1 MTRVH
6 FKTNPTDES
15 AEYAEL
21 VELVLVLLN
30 RVTVELTLES
40 QRNRHFTQDQFRVAG
55 KVIHSACGVGTL
67 LPDLIKEQSLRLPYA
82 FPLARMCYERL
93 LSAAYVLSDE
103 GSAARRAILYSAYRV
118 FKDQVRTLSLGGQT
132 NVIKGQKRVSR
143 KSPVVVEALEY
154 FKTAKNIGEYEHTRD
169 QRRAIVSTKSKKAAI
184 QFQAVEQLGF
194 STSSEVTH
202 GSYYST
208 IMYSEVPDVSTP
220 EKGFDEA
227 TTIIMSILVLS
238 SEALGHLLVE
248 IFPDL
253 PSPPL
258 LVEAGKTL
266 MIFEVPEAIDL
277 INQAYDKKSWSGEPY

>member
-1 MTRVH
+1 MARIH
-6 FKTNPTDES
+6 FQTNPTDES

-30 RVTVELTLES
+30 RAMVELTLES
-40 QRNRHFTQDQFRVAG
+40 QRNQNLKQDQFRVAG
-55 KVIHSACGVGTL
+55 LLIQSACGVGTL
-67 LPDLIKEQSLRLPYA
+67 IPDIIKEQSLRLPYA
-82 FPLARMCYERL
+82 FPQARMCYERL

-118 FKDQVRTLSLGGQT
+118 FKDQVRTLSLDGQT
-132 NVIKGQKRVSR
+132 TVIKGQKGISR
-143 KSPVVVEALEY
+143 KSPVVAEALEY
-154 FKTAKNIGEYEHTRD
+154 FKNAKSIVEHEHTRD
-169 QRRAIVSTKSKKAAI
+169 QRCAIVSTKSKKAGI
-184 QFQAVEQLGF
+184 QFQAVEQMGF

-208 IMYSEVPDVSTP
+208 IMYSEVPDASTP
-220 EKGFDEA
+220 AKDFDEA

-258 LVEAGKTL
+258 LVEAGKTF
-266 MIFEVPEAIDL
+266 MKFEVPEAIDL
-277 INQAYDKKSWSGEPY
+277 INQAYGKKS

>member
-6 FKTNPTDES
+6 FETNPTDES

-30 RVTVELTLES
+30 RVVVELTLES
-40 QRNRHFTQDQFRVAG
+40 QRNKNLTQDQFRVAG
-55 KVIHSACGVGTL
+55 RLIHSACGVGTL
-67 LPDLIKEQSLRLPYA
+67 IPDLIKEQSLRLPYA

-103 GSAARRAILYSAYRV
+103 GSTARRAILYSAYRV
-118 FKDQVRTLSLGGQT
+118 FKHQVRTLSLGGQT
-132 NVIKGQKRVSR
+132 TVIKGQKGISR
-143 KSPVVVEALEY
+143 KSPVVAEALEY
-154 FKTAKNIGEYEHTRD
+154 FKNAKSVVEYEHTRD
-169 QRRAIVSTKSKKAAI
+169 QRRTIVSTKSKKAGI
-184 QFQAVEQLGF
+184 QFKAVEQMGF
-194 STSSEVTH
+194 STSSEVAH

-208 IMYSEVPDVSTP
+208 IMYSEVPDASTP
-220 EKGFDEA
+220 AKGFDEA

-238 SEALGHLLVE
+238 SEALGHLLVK

-258 LVEAGKTL
+258 LVEAGKTF
-266 MIFEVPEAIDL
+266 MKFEVPEAIDL
-277 INQAYDKKSWSGEPY
+277 INQAYGKKSRPGTPD